1 MNRIRA
7 LIIVVL
13 PLLLLSCK
21 ESNLDISGSNR
32 ADNSNSTKPVFT
44 NLNMQNISDLQS
56 RLRSIS
62 KNETPSVVFIGTEK
76 IIKQKMI
83 DPFEFFFGYPNN
95 RGPKS
100 DVPEKE
106 FKQEGLGSG
115 VVYKKNGSDYFII
128 TNNHVTEGA
137 DKIKITVDQKKFYD
151 GKILGS
157 DPRVDISVVK
167 ITTKDEL
174 QVAKF
179 GDSDTI
185 TVGDFVIA
193 IGNPFGLYG
202 TMTFGIISAI
212 GRSNINSDQVNLTS
226 FIQTDAAINP
236 GNSGGPLI
244 NISGEVIGINNM
256 IYSQTG
262 GSIGIGFAIPVNI
275 AKKTADQII
284 EFGKVE
290 HGYLGIY
297 FQELTEESIK
307 TLNLKNITYGMLVNQ
322 VFDDS
327 PAEKAGILAGD
338 VVLEVDGKKIR
349 TSSDMVITIGNLSP
363 GTKIQLKISRNG
375 EIKNIPVTLGARD
388 ETQIASTVPEEKGS
402 AFKKYGFEL
411 AELSATAR
419 NKYKIDKNISGVM
432 ILRVNPSGISKEAGL
447 QAGDVITKINNK
459 PVKNI
464 EEVEKIL
471 KASENQSA
479 YFIIYRDKK
488 EFIVMM

>member
-1 MNRIRA
+1 MNYFKP
-7 LIIVVL
+7 LIILVFS
-13 PLLLLSCK
+13 LLLISCK
-21 ESNLDISGSNR
+21 ESNLDISKSDR

-44 NLNMQNISDLQS
+44 NLNTTNISDLQS
-56 RLRSIS
+56 QLHSIS

-76 IIKQKMI
+76 IVKQKMI
-83 DPFEFFFGYPNN
+83 DPFDFFFRSPNN
-95 RGPKS
+95 NGQK
-100 DVPEKE
+100 DDAPEKE

-115 VVYKKNGSDYFII
+115 VIYKKDGSDYFII

-137 DKIKITVDQKKFYD
+137 DKIKITIDQKKFYD

-167 ITTKDEL
+167 INTKDDL
-174 QVAKF
+174 QAAKF
-179 GDSDTI
+179 GDSDAI

-202 TMTFGIISAI
+202 TMTFGIVSAM

-244 NISGEVIGINNM
+244 NISGEVIGINSM

-275 AKKTADQII
+275 AKKTAEQII
-284 EFGKVE
+284 KSGKVE

-307 TLNLKNITYGMLVNQ
+307 TLDLKNITYGMLVNQ

-338 VVLEVDGKKIR
+338 VVLEVDGKKIH
-349 TSSDMVITIGNLSP
+349 TSGDMVITIGNLPP

-375 EIKNIPVTLGARD
+375 EIKNVPVTLGSRD
-388 ETQIASTVPEEKGS
+388 ETQTASSVPEENGS
-402 AFKKYGFEL
+402 AFEKYGFEL
-411 AELSATAR
+411 SELTATAR
-419 NKYKIDKNISGVM
+419 DKYKIDKNISGVLVLK
-432 ILRVNPSGISKEAGL
+432 INPSGISKEAGL

-459 PVKNI
+459 PIKNL
-464 EEVEKIL
+464 EDVEKIL
-471 KASENQSA
+471 KNNENQSA
-479 YFIIYRDKK
+479 YFFIYRDKK